1 MNEQTP
7 LSKGNILVVDDTP
20 DTLEVLATILSV
32 AGYQVRTAPSGT
44 LALTSIEFILPDLI
58 VLDIMMPQMNGYEVC
73 QALKA
78 SPTTK
83 DIPVIFISA
92 LNEAF
97 DKVKAF
103 EVGGVDYIL
112 KPFQQQEV
120 VARVENQLRLQRLS
134 KQLEK
139 QNVRLQQEIETRKQT
154 EEVLRQSR
162 QLLGSVLDS
171 SLDGIVAFQA
181 LRDSQGNIV
190 DFEWLLVNPA
200 AEKIIGRTANELVGK
215 DLLQVL
221 PGNRTAGLFDLYVQV
236 VETGVAL
243 KTECY
248 YEHDGIKA
256 WFQIAAVKLGNGFA
270 ATFRDITD
278 AYSELRLRQQ
288 AELAL
293 EQQLH
298 RSQLIGRI
306 TNEIRSHLDA
316 TAFFETAATQLGQAF
331 GASRA
336 LIHTYMSE
344 PTPNIPL
351 LGQYLAPGYTALMN
365 VEVLVAGNPH
375 IEQLL
380 SQDRAIAVNDVYA
393 EPLLENVQSL
403 CQQFEIKSM
412 LGVRTSY
419 QDKPNGLIG
428 FHQCDRFREWT
439 EEEIELIEAIA
450 AQLGIAIAQAQLL
463 EQEKQAR
470 AELNRQNLQLQ
481 QEIADR
487 IQAEASLRDSEEK
500 FRQLAENIREVF
512 FLHDVQT
519 NQILYI
525 SPAFEAIWGLPC
537 SILYQNHDIWFDSVH
552 PEDRDRIATNLQGV
566 FEEDSINQEYRII
579 KPDSEIRWILE
590 QVFPVRDES
599 GRVYRIVG
607 LAKDISE
614 RKQAEEKLRQREE
627 QLNTIVTNIS
637 DGILILDCQSRVLF
651 ANPAASVLFNVPL
664 ENLIDY
670 EWGIPIGQTAEID
683 LVSSSGENRVA
694 EMRVAQTQWLGDS
707 AYIVAL
713 RDISDRKQTEE
724 ALRVSEAR
732 EREKAQAL
740 EQTLKDLKRI
750 QSQLIQAEKMS
761 SLGQL
766 VAGIAHEI
774 NNPISFIHGN
784 LNHARHYFQDLLS
797 LVEYYQQAY
806 PNPTPKIQQ
815 FAEEIDLNFIVQDW
829 RKLMQSMLVGAER
842 IYQIVVSLRN
852 FSRLDEKEL
861 KLVDIHEG
869 IDNTLL
875 ILQHRL
881 RGNSVC
887 PAIQVIKDY
896 GQLPSITCYASQL
909 NQVFMNLLN
918 NAIDAL
924 FTQPEPRLITIRTSF
939 SQTLKPSGRISM
951 FGTLFPK
958 PDAVK
963 SQNSN
968 AQCPIPDFQ
977 FVVIRIADNGSGM
990 NEEVLGKIFD
1000 PFFTTKPVGSGTG
1013 LGLSICY
1020 QIVVEKHKGHI
1031 SCISAP
1037 GKGTEFIVEIPVSQ
1051 ANAQN

>member
-7 LSKGNILVVDDTP
+7 LSKDSILVVDDTP
-20 DTLEVLATILSV
+20 DTLELLATILSV
-32 AGYQVRTAPSGT
+32 AGYQVRTASSGT

-58 VLDIMMPQMNGYEVC
+58 LLDIMMPQMNGYEVC

-92 LNEAF
+92 LNEVF

-190 DFEWLLVNPA
+190 DFEWLLVNAA

-221 PGNRTAGLFDLYVQV
+221 PGNRTAGLFDWYVQV

-243 KTECY
+243 KTECD

-256 WFQIAAVKLGNGFA
+256 WFQIVAVKLGNGFA

-288 AELAL
+288 VELAL

-306 TNEIRSHLDA
+306 TNEIRSQLDA
-316 TAFFETAATQLGQAF
+316 TAFFETATTQVGQAF

-336 LIHTYMSE
+336 LIHTYIAE
-344 PTPNIPL
+344 PTPRIPL
-351 LGQYLAPGYTALMN
+351 LGQYLAPSYTVLMK
-365 VEVLVAGNPH
+365 VEILVAGNPY
-375 IEQLL
+375 IELLL
-380 SQDRAIAVNDVYA
+380 SQDQAIAVNDVYA
-393 EPLLENVQSL
+393 EPLLENAQSL

-428 FHQCDRFREWT
+428 FHQCNRFREWT

-481 QEIADR
+481 QEIAER
-487 IQAEASLRDSEEK
+487 IQAEEELR
-500 FRQLAENIREVF
+500 
-512 FLHDVQT
+512 H
-519 NQILYI
+519 
-525 SPAFEAIWGLPC
+525 
-537 SILYQNHDIWFDSVH
+537 
-552 PEDRDRIATNLQGV
+552 
-566 FEEDSINQEYRII
+566 
-579 KPDSEIRWILE
+579 
-590 QVFPVRDES
+590 
-599 GRVYRIVG
+599 
-607 LAKDISE
+607 
-614 RKQAEEKLRQREE
+614 REE
-627 QLNTIVTNIS
+627 QLDTIVTNIS
-637 DGILILDCQSRVLF
+637 DGILILDRQSRVLF
-651 ANPAASVLFNVPL
+651 ANPAASALLNVPL
-664 ENLIDY
+664 EDLIDY

-683 LVSSSGENRVA
+683 LVSSSGANRVA

-750 QSQLIQAEKMS
+750 QSQLIQSEKMS

-784 LNHARHYFQDLLS
+784 LNHAHHYFQDLLR
-797 LVEYYQQAY
+797 LVEHYQQSY

-815 FAEEIDLNFIVQDW
+815 FSEEIDLNFIMQDW
-829 RKLMQSMLVGAER
+829 RKLMQSMQVGAER

-869 IDNTLL
+869 IDNSLL

-896 GQLPSITCYASQL
+896 GQLPPITCYASQL

-924 FTQPEPRLITIRTSF
+924 YTQPEPRLITIRTSF

-968 AQCPIPDFQ
+968 AQFPIPDFQ